1 MYINCK
7 PSISSSSDLHSERVL
22 HDERCKRR
30 RMYLYLILSMIKLL

>member
-22 HDERCKRR
+22 HDEQCKRR
-30 RMYLYLILSMIKLL
+30 QLCIYV